1 MRIMSKKLV
10 AFMLAMVLAFGLL
23 IPAGG
28 FAVSADYGAGA
39 SPYYYQPMSWEEFM
53 EAREEAEMAARAAI
67 RANYQLPTGI
77 AAFGGI
83 VAASA
88 TPTGLLRVGA
98 ATRTVAA
105 GSGIT
110 LATDVVGGTIPAG
123 WGIVW
128 SSSNPAIAVIGNIVS
143 SGPSWEDRRLL
154 GVAQGTAVVTA
165 QLRDDEGGNIG
176 AAITWTVNVN
186 PFILSTAF
194 HWNSNYETLFTERR
208 GVMYALRFNPAQPER
223 ARWLPLVGS
232 LNLSR
237 VFPRAGRG
245 NATIAIWVPLN
256 NVSVPA
262 MAEPGT
268 AGRRQGR
275 TVSLTLEPRQALDR
289 NAVTYTPLAG
299 GGIVLGA
306 APANVAAARV
316 AINAFPNSS
325 FSIMAGRAGVNGWG
339 SLGLVRNRDVIN
351 AGMNPVGGNLTI
363 RRTSEIIVTPPGQAN
378 VTLWAT
384 GFSNDNVITP
394 ASASVRIRIPAVPRS
409 PNPRVR
415 NQAIAISNR
424 MEYVVL
430 PLAGESE
437 DDRNAILNAIRL
449 HNVSWDNG
457 VEYWF
462 PATDDGTWTGGNR
475 TIPWT
480 LGSGS
485 MVLASISRPTRGADQ
500 IISQPRPYATA
511 TGGGALQAGDVILV
525 RTAATA
531 RAPASFVTAVVLTA
545 DMLS

>member
-10 AFMLAMVLAFGLL
+10 AVMLAMVLAFGLL

-28 FAVSADYGAGA
+28 FAVSADYDAGD
-39 SPYYYQPMSWEEFM
+39 SPYYYSLCWDEYM
-53 EAREEAEMAARAAI
+53 EAREEAERAER
-67 RANYQLPTGI
+67 RANYQLSANVAP
-77 AAFGGI
+77 FGGI

-88 TPTGLLRVGA
+88 TPTGIARFGTTT
-98 ATRTVAA
+98 TRT
-105 GSGIT
+105 IT
-110 LATDVVGGTIPAG
+110 VGGTTWLDVSIVGGLMPVG
-123 WGIVW
+123 WSVVW
-128 SSSNPAIAVIGNIVS
+128 TSSNPAIVAIGNTW
-143 SGPSWEDRRLL
+143 SGSTWAEVNIS
-154 GVAQGTAVVTA
+154 GVAEGEALVTA
-165 QLRDDEGGNIG
+165 QLVNDEGENVGG
-176 AAITWTVNVN
+176 PVGWTVTVN
-186 PFILSTAF
+186 PFRLNNVLNWDSQNETLSTDQ
-194 HWNSNYETLFTERR
+194 R